1 MKRCLISPNAP
12 APKANFSHAVIA
24 NGMIFLAGQ
33 GSRDPVSG
41 EVVGTTAEA
50 QIERTMKNIEGI
62 LQSAGSSM
70 DNVVSTIVY
79 IKDPADF
86 PALTPAWTKWF
97 PKDPPVRA
105 VLIVSEFGLP
115 GMLVEVV
122 ATAIA

>member
-12 APKANFSHAVIA
+12 KPKANFSHAVIA

-33 GSRDPVSG
+33 GSRDPITG
-41 EVVGTTAEA
+41 DVVGTTAEE

-62 LQSAGSSM
+62 LRTAGSSM
-70 DNVVSTIVY
+70 DKVVSTIVY
-79 IKDPADF
+79 LKDPADF
-86 PALTPAWTKWF
+86 PAMTPAWEKWF

-105 VLIVSEFGLP
+105 ILIVSDFGLP